1 MKNSKQLW
9 VLNQDKNNPNRLQV
23 IMLESFVICQ
33 TIYSYANEQRENIYN
48 TKTFREKSFLLTIR
62 RTTIYFT

>member
-9 VLNQDKNNPNRLQV
+9 VLNQDKNNLNRLQV

-48 TKTFREKSFLLTIR
+48 TKTFREKSFLLTMR

>member
-1 MKNSKQLW
+1 
-9 VLNQDKNNPNRLQV
+9 
-23 IMLESFVICQ
+23 MLESFVICQ

-48 TKTFREKSFLLTIR
+48 TKTFREKSFLLTMR

>member
-33 TIYSYANEQRENIYN
+33 TIYSYANEQRENICN
-48 TKTFREKSFLLTIR
+48 TKTFREKSFLLTMR